1 MWYELLK
8 RMLFGKPTTNTKP
21 PKYEAWYN
29 ADIKLWTAQF
39 KNDSGDQ
46 IGSAGF
52 GANKSSAIEDLFY
65 QNIDILE

>member
-1 MWYELLK
+1 MLLNILK
-8 RMLFGKPTTNTKP
+8 LLVVGKPKAATKT
-21 PKYEAWYN
+21 PKYESWYN
-29 ADIKLWTAQF
+29 SDIRLWTAQF